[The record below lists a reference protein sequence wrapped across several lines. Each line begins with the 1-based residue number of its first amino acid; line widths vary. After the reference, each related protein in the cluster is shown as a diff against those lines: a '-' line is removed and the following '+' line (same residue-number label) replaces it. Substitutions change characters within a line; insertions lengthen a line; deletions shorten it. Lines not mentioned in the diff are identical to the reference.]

1 MVTQKTIGSTEPEQ
15 GCMGAGLRLPH
26 QHGHCTARALSPQ
39 WSHSA
44 SCMTLPHT
52 HIYTV
57 CRITHTADE
66 TITAALVPPAVPP
79 CSTLEQE
86 KQVSDKS
93 GRDEGEF
100 MSSCFNTGQCCLC
113 STGSSSRFNC
123 EFKLGECSQDFSFY
137 SCV

>member
-1 MVTQKTIGSTEPEQ
+1 MYGSRPQAPTPTWTLYGQGTESTVEPFSF
-15 GCMGAGLRLPH
+15 MH
-26 QHGHCTARALSPQ
+26 DTS
-39 WSHSA
+39 SH
-44 SCMTLPHT
+44 TY
-52 HIYTV
+52 IYTV

-123 EFKLGECSQDFSFY
+123 EFELGECSQDFSFY
-137 SCV
+137 SSV